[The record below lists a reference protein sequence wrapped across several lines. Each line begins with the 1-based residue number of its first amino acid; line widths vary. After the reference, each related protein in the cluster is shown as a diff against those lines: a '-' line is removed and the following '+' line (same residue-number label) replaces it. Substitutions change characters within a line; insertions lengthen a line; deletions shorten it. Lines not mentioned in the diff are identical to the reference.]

1 MAHSSGLS
9 RLSFVFMCRTRT
21 AELQD
26 EFVNNPP
33 CRVNPYAV
41 WCVYHLVC
49 LCDILKLST
58 ASTIIK
64 HSIRYQK
71 TYNMMVYDRLF
82 IMCRHQRTTFQCN
95 FHNRQVII
103 SLPLKTFRSNIIAV
117 EEKGSGFNIYCS
129 SLVCALREVFSWIK
143 PAQNSSWTSGSHL
156 FISWKDLFDCLYI
169 IRIPCTPFN
178 I

>member
-1 MAHSSGLS
+1 MMCLY
-9 RLSFVFMCRTRT
+9 RL
-21 AELQD
+21 
-26 EFVNNPP
+26 
-33 CRVNPYAV
+33 
-41 WCVYHLVC
+41 VY

-64 HSIRYQK
+64 NSIRYQK

-82 IMCRHQRTTFQCN
+82 IMWRHQRTNFQCN

-117 EEKGSGFNIYCS
+117 EEKGFRFQYLLLKS
-129 SLVCALREVFSWIK
+129 SLCFREPFSWIK
-143 PAQNSSWTSGSHL
+143 PAQKFKFDKWLTHL

-169 IRIPCTPFN
+169 IRIPCTPFS